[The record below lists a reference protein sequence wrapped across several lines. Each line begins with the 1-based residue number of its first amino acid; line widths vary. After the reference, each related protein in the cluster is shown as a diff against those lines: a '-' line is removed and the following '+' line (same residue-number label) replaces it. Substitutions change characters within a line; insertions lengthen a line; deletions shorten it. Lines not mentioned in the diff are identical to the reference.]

1 MIPIEISPQKNS
13 VSRCL
18 SCGNNG
24 KAVKA
29 TTLYS
34 LIKKERQ
41 DSITD
46 SRYFFCDSKGCDV
59 VYFTE
64 DGSQTFY
71 KQDLVVR
78 VGVKEDSP
86 PRPICYCFN
95 HTVEEIFEEVQ
106 KTGKSTVMDD
116 IRARMKKG
124 GCSCETRNPQGSCC
138 LGTVEYFVKEAFS
151 RFGKGIRYEDYGGFH
166 KGDFVPLMPK
176 EGEVMKTK
184 ETLHGITVDSCCSAA
199 EKRSVDSGDK
209 TNRFATLGPVGA
221 VISAVLASLCCVG
234 PFVLVMLGASGAWVG
249 NLRVFEPYRPI
260 FILFTLGFLG
270 AGFYNVYKKPKEDCK
285 PGSLCAAPRTKKV
298 GRVFLWSATILVV
311 FLLILPYLIGLLV

>member
-1 MIPIEISPQKNS
+1 MIPIEISPQKSS
-13 VSRCL
+13 VFRCP

-24 KAVKA
+24 KAVKT

-64 DGSQTFY
+64 NGNQTFH

-86 PRPICYCFN
+86 PRPVCYCFN
-95 HTVEEIFEEVQ
+95 HTVEEIFDEIQ
-106 KTGKSTVMDD
+106 LTGKSTVMDD
-116 IRARMKKG
+116 IKLHMKKG

-138 LGTVEYFVKEAFS
+138 MGTVEYFVKEAF
-151 RFGKGIRYEDYGGFH
+151 RQFGKTERGGEFMKENLHRIAEDY
-166 KGDFVPLMPK
+166 
-176 EGEVMKTK
+176 
-184 ETLHGITVDSCCSAA
+184 CCSKV
-199 EKRSVDSGDK
+199 EKGSMEGVRK
-209 TNRFATLGPVGA
+209 TNRFAYLGPLGGI
-221 VISAVLASLCCVG
+221 ISAILASLCCVG

-249 NLRVFEPYRPI
+249 NLRAFEPYRPI
-260 FILFTLGFLG
+260 FILFTMGFLG
-270 AGFYNVYKKPKEDCK
+270 AGFYNVYKKPKDDCK
-285 PGSLCAAPRTKKV
+285 PGSLCAVPQTKKV
-298 GRVFLWSATILVV
+298 GKIVLWIAAILVV
-311 FLLILPYLIGLLV
+311 FLLLLPYLIGLLV

>member
-1 MIPIEISPQKNS
+1 MIPIEISPQKSS
-13 VSRCL
+13 VSRCP

-64 DGSQTFY
+64 HGSQTFY

-78 VGVKEDSP
+78 VGIKEDSP

-95 HTVEEIFEEVQ
+95 HTVEEIFEEIQ
-106 KTGKSTVMDD
+106 LTGKSTVMDD
-116 IRARMKKG
+116 IRAHMKKG

-138 LGTVEYFVKEAFS
+138 LGTVEYFVKEAFRQS
-151 RFGKGIRYEDYGGFH
+151 GKTERGGEF
-166 KGDFVPLMPK
+166 M
-176 EGEVMKTK
+176 K
-184 ETLHGITVDSCCSAA
+184 ETLNGIAEDSCCSTV
-199 EKRSVDSGDK
+199 ERSMKGVR
-209 TNRFATLGPVGA
+209 TNRFAYLGPIGGI
-221 VISAVLASLCCVG
+221 ISAILASLCCVG
-234 PFVLVMLGASGAWVG
+234 PFVLVMLGASGAWAG

-260 FILFTLGFLG
+260 FILFTMGFLG

-285 PGSLCAAPRTKKV
+285 PGSLCAAPRTKRMGKIIIWTV
-298 GRVFLWSATILVV
+298 TIIVF
-311 FLLILPYLIGLLV
+311 FLLILPYLIGLLA

>member
-1 MIPIEISPQKNS
+1 MIPIEISPQKS
-13 VSRCL
+13 GVPRCP
-18 SCGNNG
+18 SCGNKG

-29 TTLYS
+29 PTLYS

-59 VYFTE
+59 VYFTG
-64 DGSQTFY
+64 DDSQTFY

-95 HTVEEIFEEVQ
+95 HTVEEIFDEI
-106 KTGKSTVMDD
+106 KLTGKSTVMDD

-138 LGTVEYFVKEAFS
+138 MGTVEYFVKEAFS
-151 RFGKGIRYEDYGGFH
+151 Q
-166 KGDFVPLMPK
+166 P
-176 EGEVMKTK
+176 
-184 ETLHGITVDSCCSAA
+184 
-199 EKRSVDSGDK
+199 
-209 TNRFATLGPVGA
+209 RFAALGPVGA

-260 FILFTLGFLG
+260 FILFTMCFLG
-270 AGFYNVYKKPKEDCK
+270 AGFYNAYKKPKGDCK
-285 PGSLCAAPRTKKV
+285 PGSLCAVPRTKKV

-311 FLLILPYLIGLLV
+311 FLLILPYLIGLLA